1 MNATS
6 LKRLA
11 AVDLSR
17 HSNPQPSR
25 LQDDEVHS
33 RLPDEADPSALA
45 SRCPL
50 LMRHPLTGRDELV
63 SIGYSRAVLLLG
75 PIELAR
81 RGDWAMVLFCLAL
94 PLIGQMLLAPSA
106 NRRFLLRLLRQG
118 YRAVRT
124 RPGQVSHAE
133 WLLGMQLPRHESRR
147 ASGEASRWR

>member
-45 SRCPL
+45 SRCQL

-81 RGDWAMVLFCLAL
+81 RGLKDEGWSRSIREAGRARTMAEHTFDHRVAERERLWA
-94 PLIGQMLLAPSA
+94 
-106 NRRFLLRLLRQG
+106 
-118 YRAVRT
+118 
-124 RPGQVSHAE
+124 
-133 WLLGMQLPRHESRR
+133 
-147 ASGEASRWR
+147 

>member
-1 MNATS
+1 MSHDANTGAAGKSGVS
-6 LKRLA
+6 LGRI
-11 AVDLSR
+11 
-17 HSNPQPSR
+17 
-25 LQDDEVHS
+25 LQS
-33 RLPDEADPSALA
+33 P
-45 SRCPL
+45 
-50 LMRHPLTGRDELV
+50 
-63 SIGYSRAVLLLG
+63 
-75 PIELAR
+75 
-81 RGDWAMVLFCLAL
+81 LAL